1 MKFNVAMMEVILS
14 QLGSLMLRQ
23 SLIIPLLITG
33 LCLERIFIVL

>member
-14 QLGSLMLRQ
+14 QLGSLMLRH
-23 SLIIPLLITG
+23 LIIPLLITG